1 MRSRSIS
8 QSGLRD
14 APERR
19 CAAPCRAV
27 IRLSL
32 NIFLLLCVRSSKSQ
46 LRLVFVVCHARDNA
60 FSAEVIAM

>member
-1 MRSRSIS
+1 
-8 QSGLRD
+8 
-14 APERR
+14 
-19 CAAPCRAV
+19 
-27 IRLSL
+27 LSL